1 MEVLGSGWIS
11 EGRSPPA
18 PRVVVKLC
26 LLAGDGG
33 CWLLA
38 PLSRAPTSAAPRV
51 LAPRTLTA
59 SDGLKGLLRRM
70 MTTALPQTLADLSE
84 TTSALFRGSRG
95 GLPPRTGLW
104 LLSLDCRILAGSWC
118 GLQPKLGTEDPKE
131 AGSLVPDL
139 EWTRADCEGCI

>member
-70 MTTALPQTLADLSE
+70 RTTALLQTLADLSE
-84 TTSALFRGSRG
+84 TTSVPCSGAPGGGVCHLGWGSG
-95 GLPPRTGLW
+95 F
-104 LLSLDCRILAGSWC
+104 SL
-118 GLQPKLGTEDPKE
+118 
-131 AGSLVPDL
+131 
-139 EWTRADCEGCI
+139 